1 MSSARSDI
9 EFDGNLTRREAT
21 AAHGAEA
28 VTHARPATFVRLLDE
43 RREKPRAKEQEVL
56 EVATAYFL
64 KHGYQGASINAMARS
79 SGISKESIY
88 RYFSSK
94 KQLFEAVMC
103 RELVDYRNILTHL
116 AASLSAMTLR
126 DALVTI
132 AETVLSV
139 ATTDRC
145 LQMRRLIFE
154 EARNSPDVGQHYY
167 QIGPEHAYSVL
178 ENLFAQHKADSLFET
193 SVMSKY
199 FIAVIA
205 WRIMLERECAVRGE
219 PNKQQVR
226 EWAEASVSDFMKAFV
241 RTR

>member
-9 EFDGNLTRREAT
+9 DFEEALRRREAAT
-21 AAHGAEA
+21 
-28 VTHARPATFVRLLDE
+28 PATLVRLLDE

-56 EVATAYFL
+56 DVATAYFL

-94 KQLFEAVMC
+94 KQLFEAVMG
-103 RELVDYRNILTHL
+103 RELVDYRNLLTRL
-116 AASLSAMTLR
+116 ASTLSTMELR

-132 AETVLSV
+132 AETVLGV
-139 ATTDRC
+139 LTTDRC
-145 LQMRRLIFE
+145 LALRRLIFE

-167 QIGPEHAYSVL
+167 EIGPEHAYAVL
-178 ENLFAQHKADSLFET
+178 ENLFTQHRADSLFET
-193 SVMSKY
+193 SVMSKH
-199 FIAVIA
+199 FIALIC
-205 WRIMLERECAVRGE
+205 WRMMVERECAVRAA
-219 PNKQQVR
+219 PTKQQVR
-226 EWAEASVSDFMKAFV
+226 DWAESSVDDFMKAFV